1 MNRRSERITKIDLT
15 INDGAVFFLGFRFWS
30 PALRDSSV
38 LRGGCSAVQ
47 GYVLPT
53 CLRQI
58 FLDAPEGLITIEAAY
73 GIRTNEEEYFL
84 SVAELEQLAKLRSQE
99 QAALRVH
106 REAAKSEVA
115 VRFTAETG
123 MPYEQI
129 ERRPGRAK
137 RGNAASLEERRQTMP
152 LLQPK
157 GGRR

>member
-1 MNRRSERITKIDLT
+1 
-15 INDGAVFFLGFRFWS
+15 
-30 PALRDSSV
+30 
-38 LRGGCSAVQ
+38 
-47 GYVLPT
+47 
-53 CLRQI
+53 LRQI